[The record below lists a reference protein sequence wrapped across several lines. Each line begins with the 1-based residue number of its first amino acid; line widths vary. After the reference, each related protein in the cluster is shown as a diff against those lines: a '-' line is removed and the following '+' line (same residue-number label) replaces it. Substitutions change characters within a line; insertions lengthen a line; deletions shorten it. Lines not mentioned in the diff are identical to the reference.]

1 MLDFLKVDTYF
12 YIVGGILVLG
22 VLIGLSL
29 MSRVKTARAGN
40 ALSAVCAVAA
50 ILLTMVRNDI
60 LPDWAIWLSIAV
72 GVAVSLIGAA
82 KVKMIQMPQV
92 VALLNGLGGL
102 ASALVAILSVWQADT
117 TFSFYVARIALVVGF
132 LTFTGSLVAAGKLH
146 KLLPQKPDGVEH
158 QNHCV
163 EGVDALRG
171 SGSRMGGTAAELD
184 ADRRTGELGMGR
196 FVDVGARMRT
206 EGGVHIPEKALA
218 DKADLGAAVFAAF
231 FARRAVNADFAAG
244 LIKHLLQGGSGERR
258 GCAKEVMAAGMADA
272 GQRVVLRQKDECR
285 PGLFGTVDGGE
296 AGTVTGHV
304 RRDRKT
310 LFGQLAGQGFAGK
323 ELVIADLGLG
333 VDIQGDLAVD
343 SVLTVDIGKNAVS
356 V

>member
-1 MLDFLKVDTYF
+1 MD
-12 YIVGGILVLG
+12 
-22 VLIGLSL
+22 
-29 MSRVKTARAGN
+29 A
-40 ALSAVCAVAA
+40 
-50 ILLTMVRNDI
+50 DI
-60 LPDWAIWLSIAV
+60 L
-72 GVAVSLIGAA
+72 G
-82 KVKMIQMPQV
+82 Q
-92 VALLNGLGGL
+92 
-102 ASALVAILSVWQADT
+102 
-117 TFSFYVARIALVVGF
+117 
-132 LTFTGSLVAAGKLH
+132 
-146 KLLPQKPDGVEH
+146 LLPQEPNGVEH
-158 QNHCV
+158 QNHRV
-163 EGVDALRG
+163 EGVDALCG
-171 SGSRMGGTAAELD
+171 SGSRVGGTAAERD

-196 FVDVGARMRT
+196 LVDVGARMRT

-244 LIKHLLQGGSGERR
+244 LVEHLLQGGSGERR
-258 GCAKEVMAAGMADA
+258 GCAEEVMAAGMADA
-272 GQRVVLRQKDECR
+272 GQRVVLRQKDQGR